1 MKESGKERD
10 LEGPTVAIAATGA
23 ANLASV
29 IAGLRRAGA
38 EPFVCTDPDEYVEAP
53 FAVLPGVG
61 AFGPARRSLEER
73 GMDAAVR
80 ERARAGVPT
89 LAICLGMQL
98 CCEGSEEA
106 PGVPGLGLVPGM
118 VRRFGTGLPVPQLG
132 WNRVEGPAAGPM
144 TEGWAYFANSYRL
157 ESAPADF
164 EAWTSTYGE
173 PFVAALQGKS
183 GGLSKF
189 LLCQFHPELSGAWG
203 LRLLRAWLGTG
214 ALAGRVPASAAG
226 AGTEGF
232 VRVIPCLDLMEG
244 RVVKGTRF
252 ERLKDAG
259 DPVALAVRY
268 EEQGADEIAML
279 DIAATVRG
287 RKTALGAL
295 EEIRRKVGI
304 PILMGGGLKME
315 EDAAAFLDAGAD
327 RVAINTAAVRDPD
340 IIARLARRFGRQ
352 CVVLAIDAAAREGGG
367 WTVRTQAGRRETGI
381 DAVRWAE
388 RGAALGA
395 GEILLTSIDRDGTG
409 SGYDLELVA
418 AVVGASGIPV
428 IASGGAGAGKA
439 GLGHFA
445 EAARAGARAVLA
457 AGVFHRG
464 ELTIGEVKNGLASE
478 GIGVRS

>member
-1 MKESGKERD
+1 
-10 LEGPTVAIAATGA
+10 
-23 ANLASV
+23 
-29 IAGLRRAGA
+29 
-38 EPFVCTDPDEYVEAP
+38 
-53 FAVLPGVG
+53 
-61 AFGPARRSLEER
+61 
-73 GMDAAVR
+73 
-80 ERARAGVPT
+80 
-89 LAICLGMQL
+89 
-98 CCEGSEEA
+98 
-106 PGVPGLGLVPGM
+106 
-118 VRRFGTGLPVPQLG
+118 
-132 WNRVEGPAAGPM
+132 
-144 TEGWAYFANSYRL
+144 
-157 ESAPADF
+157 
-164 EAWTSTYGE
+164 
-173 PFVAALQGKS
+173 
-183 GGLSKF
+183 
-189 LLCQFHPELSGAWG
+189 
-203 LRLLRAWLGTG
+203 
-214 ALAGRVPASAAG
+214 
-226 AGTEGF
+226 
-232 VRVIPCLDLMEG
+232 
-244 RVVKGTRF
+244 
-252 ERLKDAG
+252 
-259 DPVALAVRY
+259 
-268 EEQGADEIAML
+268 ML